1 MTTLVEVLKQ
11 NEQKDK
17 EKRDIANKLASFLE
31 TEKIIKVMTE
41 AIEASTGS
49 GDVEACVQVDNNYI
63 FLRVIN
69 SRVISFTVKEI
80 TEGNTPFIELLDA
93 RFKFV
98 GSNKIGGTDKPR
110 LIEFALSD
118 IFVEIFNYN
127 SRLSSDKVLY
137 YLEKVMG
144 IEEQ

>member
-41 AIEASTGS
+41 AIEASTGRD
-49 GDVEACVQVDNNYI
+49 DVEACVQVDNNYI
-63 FLRVIN
+63 SLRVIN

-118 IFVEIFNYN
+118 VFVEIFNYN